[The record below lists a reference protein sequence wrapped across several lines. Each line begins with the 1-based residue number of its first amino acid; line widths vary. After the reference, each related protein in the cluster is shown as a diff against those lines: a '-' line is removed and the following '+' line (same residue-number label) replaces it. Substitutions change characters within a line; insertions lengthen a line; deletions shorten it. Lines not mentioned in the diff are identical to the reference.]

1 MVAEWSRS
9 GSHPPPRFA
18 SVSLPGPT
26 AGYRNRV
33 SDSEKTPVAT
43 SAEYERFV
51 AAPEGDSTPASK
63 SQTLGAAWDDL
74 KRGFG
79 QRELWLALGWQ
90 DIKQRYRRSVLGPVW
105 ITIATG
111 VMATALGLLY
121 SLLFNI
127 ELKEFLPHVAVGL
140 ILWSFIAGCINEGSQ
155 VFITN
160 EGLIKQLPSALSVHV
175 YRLVWRQFLFLL
187 HNLVIWLVL
196 LAIFQIPVGWE
207 VLLAIPGLALLVA
220 NGVWVSMFFGIIA
233 TRFRDVAP
241 LLESLVQL
249 LFYMTP
255 IVWMDSTLKDR
266 IGELGNKAYLAEIN
280 PLYHYMAVVRGPMI
294 DQPVELRSWLIV
306 IALTVLG
313 TLFAMVFMRQWRS
326 RVSYW
331 V

>member
-1 MVAEWSRS
+1 MARVSSLTRV
-9 GSHPPPRFA
+9 RVA
-18 SVSLPGPT
+18 SVSLPDPT

-74 KRGFG
+74 KRCFG

-294 DQPVELRSWLIV
+294 DQPVELRSWVIV
-306 IALTVLG
+306 CVLTVLG

>member
-1 MVAEWSRS
+1 
-9 GSHPPPRFA
+9 
-18 SVSLPGPT
+18 
-26 AGYRNRV
+26 V

-51 AAPEGDSTPASK
+51 AAPEGDSTPVSK

-79 QRELWLALGWQ
+79 QRELWLVLGWQ

-266 IGELGNKAYLAEIN
+266 IGELGNKAYLAELN